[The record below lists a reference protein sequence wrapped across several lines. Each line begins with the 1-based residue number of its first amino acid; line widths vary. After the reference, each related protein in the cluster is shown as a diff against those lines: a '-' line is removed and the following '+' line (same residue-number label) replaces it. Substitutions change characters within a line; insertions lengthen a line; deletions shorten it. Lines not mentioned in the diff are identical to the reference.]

1 MSAEVFRIKRDVG
14 CVDYR
19 SVHPHRM
26 AEPRLAGDHPGRMSQ
41 AAGHDVAIPQ

>member
-14 CVDYR
+14 YVGYH

-26 AEPRLAGDHPGRMSQ
+26 AEHGWPGITQR
-41 AAGHDVAIPQ
+41 G